1 MNRRTIAETWS
12 LLEARG
18 EQPPKRKD
26 GTPFIPDRRP
36 ATEDE
41 ELGFEFFRTKCEGD
55 YSSLSIPRT
64 FFGKSLIEQAS
75 FENSDLSESVLCW
88 NDFIDVN
95 FSSASLQNADVRRSV
110 FERCLFANADLR
122 GADLRGSDFTDC
134 SFAGAQFEGAVAER
148 GADWLKALEPSQR
161 AQLTEANS
169 DGDDPSGG

>member
-1 MNRRTIAETWS
+1 MVVVGGAGRTTAEAKGRDSIHSRSATGH
-12 LLEARG
+12 RG
-18 EQPPKRKD
+18 R
-26 GTPFIPDRRP
+26 GTGLRVLP
-36 ATEDE
+36 
-41 ELGFEFFRTKCEGD
+41 TKCEGD
-55 YSSLSIPRT
+55 YSALSIPRT

-95 FSSASLQNADVRRSV
+95 FSSASLQNADLRRSV

-134 SFAGAQFEGAVAER
+134 GFAGAQFEGAVAER

-169 DGDDPSGG
+169 DGDDPG